1 MMKLQSWLN
10 GLMR

>member
-1 MMKLQSWLN
+1 MKLQSWLN